1 MVIIVLVY
9 VSICASKV
17 NIRVTQVEN
26 HAIQDATVSAT
37 TLLFPLLIQLVGIFY
52 PYLSPYLSPIDLIAA
67 SRPRS
72 TVTGP

>member
-1 MVIIVLVY
+1 MPIGG
-9 VSICASKV
+9 A
-17 NIRVTQVEN
+17 
-26 HAIQDATVSAT
+26 DAVAPMSGNTAT

-52 PYLSPYLSPIDLIAA
+52 HYLSPYLSPIDLIAA